1 MLCHGQPT
9 LDNILFLYDDKGT
22 PVDAK
27 VNKFNFP
34 NHQTLQLYQF
44 QFVNFSN
51 CRIATPMSDFLVFT
65 NSNAADQ
72 SREDFMLRFVH
83 NYTSNFLIFMFS
95 YQVCLLRELGK
106 HSEAARCQE

>member
-27 VNKFNFP
+27 VSSIYQAITHLSF
-34 NHQTLQLYQF
+34 YQF

-72 SREDFMLRFVH
+72 SREDFMLRFVFSL
-83 NYTSNFLIFMFS
+83 YTFTIMYN
-95 YQVCLLRELGK
+95 
-106 HSEAARCQE
+106 

>member
-72 SREDFMLRFVH
+72 SREDFMLRFVSTQLH
-83 NYTSNFLIFMFS
+83 FRLSDFYPDRKWVEK
-95 YQVCLLRELGK
+95 YD
-106 HSEAARCQE
+106 